1 MRKLTFIGVF
11 EPCDDGGYSVY
22 FPDLPGCVSAGEDLE
37 TSQRNAAEALN
48 LHIYG
53 MERDGDII
61 PRPSNTPIIDPETEP
76 GYLVSPVTIFPD
88 IFRVHKDT
96 RAVRTNTSIPS
107 WLKDMAEARD
117 INYSQVLETAL
128 LEMLDVAPVSSGEAS
143 LR

>member
-1 MRKLTFIGVF
+1 MRKLTFLGIF

-22 FPDLPGCVSAGEDLE
+22 FPDLPGCASGGNDLE
-37 TSQRNAAEALN
+37 VSQRNAAEALN

-53 MERDGDII
+53 MEKDGDQV
-61 PRPSNTPIIDPETEP
+61 PLPSKVPVIDPETES

-88 IFRVHKDT
+88 IYKVQKDT

-107 WLKDMAEARD
+107 WLKDMAEARG

-128 LEMLDVAPVSSGEAS
+128 LEILDVTYVSNSRATHG
-143 LR
+143 

>member
-22 FPDLPGCVSAGEDLE
+22 FPDIPGCASGGNDFED
-37 TSQRNAAEALN
+37 SQRNAAEALN

-53 MERDGDII
+53 MEKDGDTI
-61 PRPSNTPIIDPETEP
+61 PAPSKVLTIDPETAP
-76 GYLVSPVTIFPD
+76 GYLVSPVTVFPD
-88 IFRVHKDT
+88 IFKVHKDT

-107 WLKDMAEARD
+107 WLKDMAEARG

-128 LEMLDVAPVSSGEAS
+128 LEMMDIVPAS
-143 LR
+143 NNSVINR

>member
-1 MRKLTFIGVF
+1 MRKLTFFGVF

-22 FPDLPGCVSAGEDLE
+22 FPDLPGCVSGGSDFENSL
-37 TSQRNAAEALN
+37 RNAVEALS

-53 MERDGDII
+53 MEKDGDPI
-61 PRPSNTPIIDPETEP
+61 PTPSGVPVIAPETES

-88 IFRVHKDT
+88 MFRVKRDS

-107 WLKDMAEARD
+107 WLKDMAEARG

-128 LEMLDVAPVSSGEAS
+128 MEMMDVGHIAG
-143 LR
+143 